1 MSQYQIVTNDV
12 VYEKHVLHSFL
23 IKTSPLLNIFDD
35 DIINDDANLQ
45 LEEWY
50 KSDVGQWVQRH
61 CKNVTKEEYESYDM
75 KIDRFVYGIKIT
87 GYCTAE
93 QWTFFILRWS

>member
-1 MSQYQIVTNDV
+1 MSQYKIVTNNV
-12 VYEKHVLHSFL
+12 VYEKQVLHSFQ
-23 IKTSPLLNIFDD
+23 IKTPARLLQYH
-35 DIINDDANLQ
+35 DDANLQ

-61 CKNVTKEEYESYDM
+61 CKNVTKEEYKSYDPVT
-75 KIDRFVYGIKIT
+75 DRIVYCIKIM

-93 QWTFFILRWS
+93 HWTYFILRWS